1 MKSQATVSIVT
12 KCVLAL
18 VITTL
23 MLTTSAEAQNTSD
36 IRVLLSTLA
45 KANGINLILGDSVK
59 GTVGIN
65 LSQVPANPEE
75 TIRLILSAN
84 GFAMKKVGDIIIAGR
99 ADELVGLSPK
109 LSKVVSLKYASATE
123 LIGPLGGIAADA
135 GVQADPRTNSV
146 IITGTDSDIQ
156 MLEQIIALLD
166 VDITVGAAVI
176 EPTSTKI
183 FPLAYAQAVAIQQI
197 VSGFSSPAGEII
209 VESRTNSLLITDT
222 DPALARIE
230 QLLSQ
235 LDIET
240 PEEEAM
246 RQKAAE
252 PPLAIN
258 TRIFNLNHVEANA
271 IMEIL
276 QGMLSPTGK
285 LQTFVHQKEILPPM
299 QTSLSGS
306 FGGQSSSS
314 PTAGG
319 GTEGKW
325 SDTLIVTDTDSI
337 LDDVSS
343 LIEKLDTKP
352 PQVKIEARMVEAN
365 SNRVNDLGINWSAV
379 HSSSGS
385 AGETSFAFG
394 KSEGVSLNL
403 GTFTAAKFEDIL
415 FRIDALE
422 SSGEAKTM
430 FNPSVVTMDNESA
443 QMLVAD
449 RIPIIRT
456 YETELRSTTGVE
468 FINVGISLSVVPHIT
483 EDGYIIIDTMPQVD
497 YIKEWI
503 RGAESYPVISTRM
516 ANNRVRVK
524 NGDTFVISGL
534 TKEDDKKGRSGI
546 PILNR
551 IPYLGRLFGASNDS
565 NEKTDLMI
573 FITPTI
579 YVEDVADVADVAE

>member
-1 MKSQATVSIVT
+1 MKPQATASIVT

-23 MLTTSAEAQNTSD
+23 MLATSAGAQNTND
-36 IRVLLSTLA
+36 IRELLSTLA
-45 KANGINLILGDSVK
+45 RANGINLILGDSVK
-59 GTVGIN
+59 GTVGMN
-65 LSQVPANPEE
+65 LGQVPSNPEE

-99 ADELVGLSPK
+99 AEELEGLSPI

-123 LIGPLGGIAADA
+123 LIKPLSGIVA
-135 GVQADPRTNSV
+135 GASVQADPRTNSV
-146 IITGTDSDIQ
+146 IITGTDSSIQ

-166 VDITVGAAVI
+166 VDIAVETAMI
-176 EPTSTKI
+176 KPTSTKI
-183 FPLAYAQAVAIQQI
+183 FPLAYAQASAIQQI
-197 VSGFSSPAGEII
+197 VSGFSSPAGGI
-209 VESRTNSLLITDT
+209 VVENRTNSLIITDT
-222 DPALARIE
+222 DSALARIE

-240 PEEEAM
+240 PEE
-246 RQKAAE
+246 KAIKEKEAE
-252 PPLAIN
+252 PPPEIN
-258 TRIFNLNHVEANA
+258 TRIFNLNHVEASA
-271 IMEIL
+271 ITEIL
-276 QGMLSPTGK
+276 QGMLSATGK
-285 LQTFVHQKEILPPM
+285 LQSFVRQKDILPPM

-306 FGGQSSSS
+306 FGGQSGGSS
-314 PTAGG
+314 TAGG
-319 GTEGKW
+319 GAGGKW
-325 SDTLIVTDTDSI
+325 SDTLVVTDVDSV
-337 LDDVSS
+337 LDDMSK

-352 PQVKIEARMVEAN
+352 LQVRIEARVVEAN
-365 SNRVNDLGINWSAV
+365 SNRVNDLGINWQAV

-385 AGETSFAFG
+385 TGETSFTFSQ
-394 KSEGVSLNL
+394 SESVSLNL

-422 SSGEAKTM
+422 TSGEAKTM
-430 FNPSVVTMDNESA
+430 FNPSVVTMDNEAA

-483 EDGYIIIDTMPQVD
+483 EDGYIIMDTMPQVD
-497 YIKEWI
+497 YIKEWT
-503 RGAESYPVISTRM
+503 RGTNSYPVISTRM

-524 NGDTFVISGL
+524 NGETFVISGL
-534 TKEDDKKGRSGI
+534 TKEDDKKGKSGI
-546 PILNR
+546 PILSR
-551 IPYLGRLFGASNDS
+551 IPFLGRLFGSSSDS
-565 NEKTDLMI
+565 NEKTDLMV

-579 YVEDVADVADVAE
+579 YVEDIEE

>member
-1 MKSQATVSIVT
+1 MKPQATASIVT

-23 MLTTSAEAQNTSD
+23 MLATSAGAQNTND
-36 IRVLLSTLA
+36 IRELLSTLA

-65 LSQVPANPEE
+65 LSQVPQNPEE
-75 TIRLILSAN
+75 TMRLILSAN
-84 GFAMKKVGDIIIAGR
+84 GFAMKKVGDIIIAGM
-99 ADELVGLSPK
+99 AAELEGLSPR

-123 LIGPLGGIAADA
+123 LIGTLGGVAASSVD
-135 GVQADPRTNSV
+135 VQADPRTNSV

-166 VDITVGAAVI
+166 VDIAVETAVI

-183 FPLAYAQAVAIQQI
+183 FLLAYAQASAIQQI
-197 VSGFSSPAGEII
+197 VSGFSSPAGEI
-209 VESRTNSLLITDT
+209 VVDSRTNSLLITDT
-222 DPALARIE
+222 DSALARIE

-240 PEEEAM
+240 PEEKAM
-246 RQKAAE
+246 REKEAE
-252 PPLAIN
+252 PPPEIS
-258 TRIFNLNHVEANA
+258 TRIFNLNHVEASA

-285 LQTFVHQKEILPPM
+285 LQTFVHQKNILPPM

-306 FGGQSSSS
+306 FGQSGSFGGQSSGSS
-314 PTAGG
+314 TAAGG
-319 GTEGKW
+319 AAGKW
-325 SDTLIVTDTDSI
+325 SDTLVATDVDSV
-337 LDDVSS
+337 LDDMSK

-352 PQVKIEARMVEAN
+352 LQVKIEARIVEAN
-365 SNRVNDLGINWSAV
+365 SNRMNDLGINWQAV

-385 AGETSFAFG
+385 TGETSFAFG
-394 KSEGVSLNL
+394 QSESVSLNL
-403 GTFTAAKFEDIL
+403 GTFTAGKFEDIL
-415 FRIDALE
+415 FRIKALE
-422 SSGEAKTM
+422 TSGEAKTM
-430 FNPSVVTMDNESA
+430 FSPSVITMDNEAA

-449 RIPIIRT
+449 RIPIVRT

-483 EDGYIIIDTMPQVD
+483 EDGYIIMDTTPQVD

-503 RGAESYPVISTRM
+503 RGAESYPIISTRL

-524 NGDTFVISGL
+524 NGETFVISGL

-551 IPYLGRLFGASNDS
+551 IPFLGRLFGASSDS

-579 YVEDVADVADVAE
+579 LSEEP

>member
-1 MKSQATVSIVT
+1 MKPQATASIVT

-23 MLTTSAEAQNTSD
+23 MLATSAGAQNTND
-36 IRVLLSTLA
+36 IRELLSTLA
-45 KANGINLILGDSVK
+45 RANGINLILGDSVK
-59 GTVGIN
+59 GTVGMN
-65 LSQVPANPEE
+65 LGQVPSNPEE

-99 ADELVGLSPK
+99 AAELEGLSPIF
-109 LSKVVSLKYASATE
+109 SKVVSLKYASATE
-123 LIGPLGGIAADA
+123 LIKPLSGIAA
-135 GVQADPRTNSV
+135 GTSVQADPRTNSV
-146 IITGTDSDIQ
+146 IITGTDAGIQ

-166 VDITVGAAVI
+166 IDIAAKTAMI

-183 FPLAYAQAVAIQQI
+183 FPLAYAQASAIQQI
-197 VSGFSSPAGEII
+197 VSGFSSPAGGIV
-209 VESRTNSLLITDT
+209 VESRTNSLIITDT
-222 DPALARIE
+222 DSALARIE

-240 PEEEAM
+240 PEEKAIKE
-246 RQKAAE
+246 KAAE
-252 PPLAIN
+252 PPPEIN
-258 TRIFNLNHVEANA
+258 TRIFNLNHVEASA

-285 LQTFVHQKEILPPM
+285 LQTFVRQKDILPPM

-306 FGGQSSSS
+306 FGGQLSGSS
-314 PTAGG
+314 TAGG
-319 GTEGKW
+319 GAGGKW
-325 SDTLIVTDTDSI
+325 SDLLVVTDVDSV
-337 LDDVSS
+337 LDDMSK
-343 LIEKLDTKP
+343 LIKQLDTKP
-352 PQVKIEARMVEAN
+352 HQVKIEARVVEAS
-365 SNRVNDLGINWSAV
+365 SNRVNDLGINWQAI
-379 HSSSGS
+379 HSSSS
-385 AGETSFAFG
+385 STGEGNFAIG

-415 FRIDALE
+415 VRIEALE
-422 SSGEAKTM
+422 TNGEAQTM
-430 FNPSVVTMDNESA
+430 FSPSVMTMDNEAA

-456 YETELRSTTGVE
+456 YETEFRATTGVE

-483 EDGYIIIDTMPQVD
+483 EDGYIIMDTTPQVD
-497 YIKEWI
+497 YIKQWTT
-503 RGAESYPVISTRM
+503 GANSYPIISTRL

-524 NGDTFVISGL
+524 NGETFVISGL
-534 TKEDDKKGRSGI
+534 TKEEDKKSKSGI
-546 PILNR
+546 PVLSR
-551 IPYLGRLFGASNDS
+551 IPLLGRLFGSSNDS

-579 YVEDVADVADVAE
+579 YVEDVVEE